1 MIPGITFGVLHR
13 LLTKHGLLIES
24 AGGIPAGTGFS
35 KLSCDSRSVD
45 GNTLFFVKGDNFREE
60 YLARALD
67 AGVKVYAAERLF
79 KNMPARGVLVVSDVK
94 KAMALAAAEFYGN
107 PQEKLYLTAFTGT
120 KGKTTAAYYTK
131 YILDRA
137 GLKAAMLST
146 AATTLD
152 GVNYFKSELTT
163 PESLDLFR
171 MMYQAVQ
178 NGATHLIM
186 EVSSQA
192 YKTNRVYG
200 LTFDTGVFLNISP
213 DHIGPAEH
221 PGFDDYFLC
230 KRRLLHNSKT
240 VILNRNSRYYDVLR
254 AEAGNQEDTG
264 GTKLYVFGTART
276 ETDIYAEDS
285 RAEGGRFAF
294 TIKEGTL
301 AGFSELAGAYT
312 TRLAGNF
319 NVENALAAAIA
330 ARLAGA
336 APADIAQGIAETLV
350 PGRMEQLVRKNGSSV
365 YIDYAHNGVS
375 LEALLGVV
383 KARHSGSIVVVIG
396 ATGNKGQS
404 RRGDI
409 GAVLGAL
416 AGAAVLTADDPA
428 FEDPAAIAE
437 EIRAAITRNIETHII
452 VDRIRAIRFAFDL
465 ARRPEDAVV
474 IAGKGADCFQIV
486 QNEKIPYQGDYAAA
500 EKIIKEETADE
511 T

>member
-1 MIPGITFGVLHR
+1 MTPGITFAILCR

-24 AGGIPAGTGFS
+24 SGGISAGTNFT
-35 KLSCDSRSVD
+35 KLSCDSRSAD
-45 GNTLFFVKGDNFREE
+45 DSTLFFVKGNGFREE
-60 YLARALD
+60 YLARAID
-67 AGVKVYAAERLF
+67 AGVEVYAAERLF
-79 KNMPARGVLVVSDVK
+79 ENLPARGVIVRDIK

-107 PQEKLYLTAFTGT
+107 PQNKLHLTAFTGT

-146 AATTLD
+146 TETTLD
-152 GVNYFKSELTT
+152 GVNYFRSELTT

-171 MMYQAVQ
+171 MMYQAVR
-178 NGATHLIM
+178 NGVSHLIM

-213 DHIGPAEH
+213 DHIGPVEH
-221 PGFDDYFLC
+221 PDFDDYFLC
-230 KRRLLHNSKT
+230 KRRLLHNAKT
-240 VILNRNSRYYDVLR
+240 VVLNRNSGHYDVLR
-254 AEAGNQEDTG
+254 AEAGNRNADR
-264 GTKLYVFGTART
+264 LYVFGTARDGT
-276 ETDIYAEDS
+276 NLYVEAS
-285 RAEGGRFAF
+285 RAGTPGRFAF
-294 TIKEGTL
+294 TLKEGTL

-319 NVENALAAAIA
+319 NAENALAAAIA

-336 APADIAQGIAETLV
+336 PPAAIARGIAETLV

-383 KARHSGSIVVVIG
+383 RARHSGSVVVVIG
-396 ATGNKGQS
+396 ATGTKGQS
-404 RRGDI
+404 RRRDI

-428 FEDPAAIAE
+428 FEDPAAIAG
-437 EIRAAITRNIETHII
+437 EIRAAMARDVETHIL
-452 VDRIRAIRFAFDL
+452 VDRVRAIRLAFDL

-486 QNEKIPYQGDYAAA
+486 GNEKIPYEGDYAAA
-500 EKIIKEETADE
+500 EKIIKEEEAADE